1 MDKLQVLKEKAEK
14 GELLYGS
21 HVFYGAP
28 ALTEC
33 MSQIGYDMLW
43 IDMEHTAMTTE
54 KVQNNLIAA
63 RSGGTPAFV
72 RIRWN
77 DKVLAK
83 PILDMGPDGIIFP
96 YIRTVTD
103 AKEAVR
109 ACEYPPYGDRGYGP
123 LRALNYGA
131 IAPIDYVKK
140 EYRRMWRILQIEH
153 IDAVDNLEEIVQVE
167 GIDAY
172 VVGPNDLS
180 GSLGHMG
187 EPHHPDMMPVYDR
200 IGEVM
205 QKYGKLFGVS
215 VGFNQDI
222 IQQWIGRGAR
232 MIFVGSDVWH
242 VYEGAAAT
250 LRNLQN
256 IGKAAETQGN

>member
-1 MDKLQVLKEKAEK
+1 MDKLNGLREKAAN

-43 IDMEHTAMTTE
+43 VDMEHTAMTLD
-54 KVQNNLIAA
+54 KVQDNLIAA
-63 RSGGTPAFV
+63 RAGGTPAFV
-72 RIRWN
+72 RIPWN

-83 PILDMGPDGIIFP
+83 PVLDMGPDGIIFP
-96 YIRTVTD
+96 YIRTVED
-103 AKEAVR
+103 AKDAVR

-123 LRALNYGA
+123 LRALDYGA

-153 IDAVDNLEEIVQVE
+153 IDAVNNLEQIVQIE

-205 QKYGKLFGVS
+205 KKYGKLFGVS
-215 VGFNQDI
+215 VGSNNDI
-222 IQQWIGRGAR
+222 IRQWIGRGAQ
-232 MIFVGSDVWH
+232 MIFVGSDVWY
-242 VYEGAAAT
+242 VYEGAAAN
-250 LRNLQN
+250 LKNLQN
-256 IGKAAETQGN
+256 VGSDARA

>member
-1 MDKLQVLKEKAEK
+1 MDRLKAFREKAEK
-14 GELLYGS
+14 GKLLYGS

-33 MSQIGYDMLW
+33 MAQIGYDMLW
-43 IDMEHTAMTTE
+43 IDMEHTAMTLD
-54 KVQNNLIAA
+54 KVQDNLIAA
-63 RSGGTPAFV
+63 RAGGTPAFV
-72 RIRWN
+72 RIPWN

-83 PILDMGPDGIIFP
+83 PVLDMGPDGIIFP
-96 YIRTVTD
+96 YIRTVED
-103 AKEAVR
+103 AKAAVR
-109 ACEYPPYGDRGYGP
+109 ACEYPPNGDRGYGP
-123 LRALNYGA
+123 LRALDYGA

-140 EYRRMWRILQIEH
+140 EYRHMLRILQIEH
-153 IDAVDNLEEIVQVE
+153 IDAVDHLEAIVQIE

-200 IGEVM
+200 IGQVM

-215 VGFNQDI
+215 VGSNDTVI
-222 IQQWIGRGAR
+222 RQWIDRGAG
-232 MIFVGSDVWH
+232 MIFVGSDVWY
-242 VYEGAAAT
+242 VYEGAAANLHHLQT
-250 LRNLQN
+250 L
-256 IGKAAETQGN
+256 GKR